1 MICQRVITAHELFAK
16 GKNKFPDGF
25 TRMFYAHFSKCFNR
39 TLEVDAATLVLNLET
54 YLCLGWGESINFYC
68 GL

>member
-25 TRMFYAHFSKCFNR
+25 TRMFYTHFSKCFNH
-39 TLEVDAATLVLNLET
+39 TLEVEAATLVLSLVT
-54 YLCLGWGESINFYC
+54 YLSLGWGESINF
-68 GL
+68 